1 MGIALLPAHALVR
14 AVAGYAEIVRTA
26 ASTPLNTPTPCAGW
40 DLGALVRHLL
50 HWSPFLA
57 AAGRRAVPVPIATG
71 EQDVDLTG
79 WPAALETACVDVGA
93 AWSDPAAWE
102 GTTSMGAPDPMPA
115 GMIGGMVLGELVVHG
130 WDLARSAGTRPD
142 WPAEVLSAAH
152 EAVVGMA
159 AQGRGMGLF
168 GPEVP
173 LPATAPLLDRTVA
186 LTGRDPAWTP

>member
-1 MGIALLPAHALVR
+1 MGIALLPADALVR
-14 AVAGYAEIVRTA
+14 ATAGYTEIVRTA
-26 ASTPLNTPTPCAGW
+26 ASAPLDTPTPCAGW

-57 AAGRRAVPVPIATG
+57 AAGRRAVPVPIGAS

-79 WPAALETACVDVGA
+79 WPAALETAGADVAA

-102 GTTSMGAPDPMPA
+102 GTTSMGASDPMPA
-115 GMIGGMVLGELVVHG
+115 GTIGGMVLGELVMHG

-142 WPAEVLSAAH
+142 WPAEVLNAAH
-152 EAVVGMA
+152 DAVVGMA
-159 AQGRGMGLF
+159 EQGREMGLF

-186 LTGRDPAWTP
+186 LTGRRPAWTP